1 MPKKTTRAEPKKMT
15 RAERWDYEIVRAQH
29 AIEELVAMQ
38 SEFEDW
44 YDSMPENLQGSPTGE
59 MLEEIVNIDLDSAED
74 SINEAAE
81 AQIPKGFGR
90 D

>member
-1 MPKKTTRAEPKKMT
+1 MAKKMT
-15 RAERWDYEIVRAQH
+15 RAERWDYEIVRAQQ

-59 MLEEIVNIDLDSAED
+59 MLEEIVNIDLDSAET

>member
-1 MPKKTTRAEPKKMT
+1 MPKKMT
-15 RAERWDYEIVRAQH
+15 RAERWDYEIVRAQQ

-59 MLEEIVNIDLDSAED
+59 MLEEIVNIDLDSAET

>member
-1 MPKKTTRAEPKKMT
+1 MPKKMT
-15 RAERWDYEIVRAQH
+15 RAERWDYEIVRAQQ
-29 AIEELVAMQ
+29 AIEELVAIQ

-59 MLEEIVNIDLDSAED
+59 MLEEIVNIDLDSAET